1 MIKALKSRYGLL
13 SILCLLLFYN
23 SCQTEEQ
30 PAFESCSGGDTV
42 TALVL
47 PTNGELRCPKLAET
61 SLPISRMV
69 WSADRKK
76 LWGNFDGLKPEH
88 VYYLRLPNTYWLSH

>member
-1 MIKALKSRYGLL
+1 MVCYPFCVSYFFIIHVRRKNNRHSKAAPEEIQLQRWYYQPTANYG
-13 SILCLLLFYN
+13 
-23 SCQTEEQ
+23 
-30 PAFESCSGGDTV
+30 G
-42 TALVL
+42 
-47 PTNGELRCPKLAET
+47 PKLAET

-76 LWGNFDGLKPEH
+76 LWVNFDGLKPEH